1 MIISLA
7 VVHIKVKNWR
17 SYMNYS
23 QTPEIVYEDRD
34 IIVCLKPAGT
44 PTQSRQIGVPDMVSI
59 LKNHLADQERS
70 KGRKTSEKKASPT
83 PYLAVVHR
91 LDQPVE
97 GLLVFAKT
105 PASARELNRQL
116 NTSAFGKYYAAFVEG
131 IPQPEEGCLEN
142 FLVKDGR
149 SNTSRICPEN
159 TPSARHAKLHYHVT
173 DILDGNAFV
182 KIRLDTGRHHQI
194 RVQMSHFGH
203 PLAGDRKYGS
213 TLHAP
218 QLCLCAYRLSFLHPA
233 DHHPMEFTVTPS
245 FCKIS
250 KVPDDS
256 SRVPK

>member
-1 MIISLA
+1 
-7 VVHIKVKNWR
+7 
-17 SYMNYS
+17 MNYS

-159 TPSARHAKLHYHVT
+159 TPGARHAKLHYHVT

-182 KIRLDTGRHHQI
+182 KIISGI
-194 RVQMSHFGH
+194 
-203 PLAGDRKYGS
+203 PLQEIENTAV
-213 TLHAP
+213 LFI
-218 QLCLCAYRLSFLHPA
+218 RLSCACVHTACHFSILP
-233 DHHPMEFTVTPS
+233 TITPWNS
-245 FCKIS
+245 L
-250 KVPDDS
+250 
-256 SRVPK
+256 